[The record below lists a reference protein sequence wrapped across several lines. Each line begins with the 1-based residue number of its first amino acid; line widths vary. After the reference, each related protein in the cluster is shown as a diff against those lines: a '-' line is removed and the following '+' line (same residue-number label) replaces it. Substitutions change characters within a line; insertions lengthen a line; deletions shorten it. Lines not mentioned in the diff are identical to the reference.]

1 MARALSDDLRIRVL
15 KASATGMSVRQAA
28 GCFGV
33 GVSTAIRWIARALE
47 GEPTPRPQGWKRP
60 SVLDAHEAFV
70 VEMIDDRRDVM
81 LDKMVELLSAER
93 QVSISRSALGAWLRG
108 RGWTF
113 KKSPLTHWSRIDRTS
128 CSADAPGLRSNSIS
142 ISKS

>member
-15 KASATGMSVRQAA
+15 KASAAGMSARQAA
-28 GCFGV
+28 SRFGV
-33 GVSTAIRWIARALE
+33 GVSTAIRWIARAVE

-60 SVLDAHEAFV
+60 SLLDAHEAFV
-70 VEMIDDRRDVM
+70 VEMINDCKDVT
-81 LDKMVELLSAER
+81 LDEMVERLSAER

-113 KKSPLTHWSRIDRTS
+113 KKSPHTHWSRPDRMS
-128 CSADAPGLRSNSIS
+128 
-142 ISKS
+142 